1 MSLMAPT
8 LSVLVGLQILVVDS
22 NFAERE
28 LLTVLFELEGAEV
41 LAVASAEEALKV
53 LELLEP
59 DLLISELV
67 LAGDSGYSLMWK
79 IRSHSSQHIAQIP
92 AIALTSAAREED
104 RRLAHLAGF
113 QKHLAKPVEIV
124 DILDAIASLAR

>member
-1 MSLMAPT
+1 MSLIVQT

-28 LLTVLFELEGAEV
+28 LLTVLFELEGARV

-53 LELLEP
+53 LESFQP

-67 LAGDSGYSLMWK
+67 LASDSGYSLMRQV
-79 IRSHSSQHIAQIP
+79 RSHSSQQIAQIP

-104 RRLAHLAGF
+104 RRL
-113 QKHLAKPVEIV
+113 PN
-124 DILDAIASLAR
+124 